1 MEKKTKYIFLSNGY
15 RGGATTFIHQHIEFL
30 LKKRK
35 KVILIDDNPLATFGK
50 LNNQLEVNKINVSVS
65 NKESQKKIYKIFNS
79 GKEKKILFITN
90 YAFIIKY
97 FFLLRNF
104 KRNKNIIIL
113 TLHSGI
119 FNLTLKGFLLGM
131 LFSILYK
138 YIDFIFFGSN
148 TAKNWWLSKYPW
160 MKIKKCP
167 IFYNGTKVNYN
178 LKPRKLKKKLNI
190 SFVGRLVKEHDPLF
204 FIDIANE
211 YFLKNTNT
219 VFNFFGDGPLLKY
232 LKKNS
237 FSKKILFHGWCD
249 KKTIYKKSDLL
260 IVTSPV
266 NNFAYVAL
274 EAKSHG
280 IPVISCSKGDIKKII
295 KNNYDGIIKYTKS
308 PKKMVN
314 LINII
319 LRNYKSFSKNS
330 IKRSKKFEVNFACE
344 KLWRNL
350 K

>member
-119 FNLTLKGFLLGM
+119 FNLTLKAFLAGM

-138 YIDFIFFGSN
+138 YVDVIFFGSN
-148 TAKNWWLSKYPW
+148 SAKNWWLLIYPW
-160 MKIKKCP
+160 MNIKKSR
-167 IFYNGTKVNYN
+167 IF
-178 LKPRKLKKKLNI
+178 L
-190 SFVGRLVKEHDPLF
+190 
-204 FIDIANE
+204 
-211 YFLKNTNT
+211 
-219 VFNFFGDGPLLKY
+219 
-232 LKKNS
+232 
-237 FSKKILFHGWCD
+237 
-249 KKTIYKKSDLL
+249 
-260 IVTSPV
+260 
-266 NNFAYVAL
+266 
-274 EAKSHG
+274 
-280 IPVISCSKGDIKKII
+280 
-295 KNNYDGIIKYTKS
+295 
-308 PKKMVN
+308 
-314 LINII
+314 
-319 LRNYKSFSKNS
+319 
-330 IKRSKKFEVNFACE
+330 
-344 KLWRNL
+344 
-350 K
+350 